1 MTTADL
7 PWPAALAA
15 ALDRAPGA
23 AHAAVLVAVAE
34 ARGSTPREAGAA
46 MVVTADGI
54 AGTIGGGHL
63 EFEAARLA
71 REALEP
77 ARDSKPLGLGRAGP
91 GLAGAGI
98 DDAATDGAV
107 TPTWLVRFPLAA
119 RLGQC
124 CGGVAT
130 LAFHVVGTADAPWV
144 AAARDAYRRG
154 VPFALVACAGSAE
167 RRIVTAEPFLP
178 AAAQAGPGD
187 TETASTGRAASGA
200 SLVLVHRPS
209 AFDVGVFGN
218 GHVGR
223 ALIRVLGTLPARVRW
238 IDSREHD
245 FPAEVP
251 ANVEVIATDAPEEE
265 LAALPAG
272 SYVVVLTHSHALD
285 FDIVEAALARE
296 DWAYLGL
303 IGSASKR
310 AQFERRLAARG
321 QAPAAIARVVCP
333 IGATAGLTGKEPGII
348 AVAVAAELLQRRE
361 ARARGAVTPYRS
373 REAGTRAD
381 DASGGADRDGCGAA
395 KEQRG

>member
-1 MTTADL
+1 MTTIDL
-7 PWPAALAA
+7 PWPDALAA

-71 REALEP
+71 REALASP
-77 ARDSKPLGLGRAGP
+77 RVPLGPGRAGP
-91 GLAGAGI
+91 GLARGLTNDAVT
-98 DDAATDGAV
+98 DHSVPDHAATDAAA

-130 LAFHVVGTADAPWV
+130 LAFHVVGAADAPWV
-144 AAARDAYRRG
+144 AAARDAHRRG
-154 VPFALVACAGSAE
+154 VPFALVARAGSAE
-167 RRIVTAEPFLP
+167 RRIDTAEHVL
-178 AAAQAGPGD
+178 ATVQAGPGS
-187 TETASTGRAASGA
+187 AGAVANGRPAADA
-200 SLVLVHRPS
+200 PLVLVHRPS
-209 AFDVGVFGN
+209 TFDVAVFGN

-223 ALIRVLGTLPARVRW
+223 ALVAVLGALPARVRW

-245 FPAEVP
+245 FPAAAT
-251 ANVEVIATDAPEEE
+251 ANVEIVATDAPEDE

-285 FDIVEAALARE
+285 FDIVEAALARD

-321 QAPAAIARVVCP
+321 RPPGAVSRVVCP
-333 IGATAGLTGKEPGII
+333 IGAAAGLAGKEPGVI

-361 ARARGAVTPYRS
+361 TLARDATDDDGRRA
-373 REAGTRAD
+373 AGSGTAPGRRA
-381 DASGGADRDGCGAA
+381 
-395 KEQRG
+395 